1 MVRPRRVAFYE
12 VFLHI
17 INEMDFNILSQDL
30 TLSHSGQVP
39 DILLAVSGCVF
50 KF

>member
-17 INEMDFNILSQDL
+17 INEMDFNILSQNL
-30 TLSHSGQVP
+30 TLSLSL
-39 DILLAVSGCVF
+39 IYL
-50 KF
+50 